1 MKTEDLIRA
10 LAADTQDTRPMMS
23 RLLMGL
29 VPAMLVSLAALWVV
43 LGFRADLAEALRM
56 PDSVARFVLTGALGL
71 LGARLA
77 LVLARPEGRDA
88 ARLWPLLAVVAA
100 AVALLGWAYVTTPAE
115 GLQMAVVGKTRT
127 TCLVTIPLLSVLPV
141 SAIMWAL
148 RQGATTVPAL
158 AGFVAGLGGSGL
170 AAAIYALHCT
180 EDTPL
185 FYVPWY
191 GLAILGVTLVSTVVG
206 ARLLRW

>member
-170 AAAIYALHCT
+170 SAAIYALHCT

-191 GLAILGVTLVSTVVG
+191 GLAILGVTLVST
-206 ARLLRW
+206 

>member
-170 AAAIYALHCT
+170 SAAIYALHCT

>member
-127 TCLVTIPLLSVLPV
+127 TCLVTIPLLSILPV

-170 AAAIYALHCT
+170 SAAIYALHCT